1 MDVSTVDKIKDQWPH
16 DTSMEAFKRVWMLEG
31 DPLWERVFAV
41 HHERMQ
47 IKNGKTALRNLQKIF
62 TCTFRLANSQGFHS
76 MSLRDLSRETQIS
89 MGGLYAYIGSKS
101 DLASA
106 IEAVVRQT
114 IDDVMSD
121 LSMHQLDP
129 LTHLKAVLYADL
141 YMNDIMHP
149 WYYFCFIEAKG
160 LDKEQREAA
169 TRMEQRFDSRLQS
182 IFETGMEAGVFHY
195 QANTALLAASTTA
208 MLQQWYLKR
217 WKFQH
222 HQVAIAEYADFI
234 FQHVLSALR
243 YQAPEDQKPLA
254 GAASSAGARKD
265 STVKKLAVTDKESGL
280 EFSRHSLA

>member
-1 MDVSTVDKIKDQWPH
+1 METITNSWPQ
-16 DTSMEAFKRVWMLEG
+16 DTSIEAFRRTWILEG
-31 DPLWERVFAV
+31 EPLWQRVFAV

-121 LSMHQLDP
+121 LEQHKLDP
-129 LTHLKAVLYADL
+129 YHRLKAVINADL

-160 LDKEQREAA
+160 LDKAQREAA
-169 TRMEQRFDSRLQS
+169 TRMELKFDQRLQE
-182 IFETGMEAGVFHY
+182 IFRDGIESGVFHHDG
-195 QANTALLAASTTA
+195 NLALLASSTTA

-222 HQVAIAEYADFI
+222 LKVSIADYAAFV
-234 FQHVLSALR
+234 FQHVLGSLNCAAQAEEDSSLR
-243 YQAPEDQKPLA
+243 SQA
-254 GAASSAGARKD
+254 
-265 STVKKLAVTDKESGL
+265 
-280 EFSRHSLA
+280 

>member
-1 MDVSTVDKIKDQWPH
+1 MDKNVVETITNEWPQ
-16 DTSMEAFKRVWMLEG
+16 DTSMEAFRRTWTLEG

-47 IKNGKTALRNLQKIF
+47 IKNGKTALRNLEKIF

-121 LSMHQLDP
+121 LEQHQLDP
-129 LTHLKAVLYADL
+129 YQRLKAVINADL

-160 LDKEQREAA
+160 LDKAQREAA
-169 TRMEQRFDSRLQS
+169 TRMELKFDQRLEE
-182 IFETGMEAGVFHY
+182 IFREGMASGVFSY
-195 QANTALLAASTTA
+195 QGNPTLLAASTTA

-222 HQVAIAEYADFI
+222 LKVSIADYAAFV
-234 FQHVLSALR
+234 FQHVLGILNYQSESSQSQASDPVSLR
-243 YQAPEDQKPLA
+243 SQA
-254 GAASSAGARKD
+254 
-265 STVKKLAVTDKESGL
+265 
-280 EFSRHSLA
+280 

>member
-1 MDVSTVDKIKDQWPH
+1 MATTNVENIKTAWPY
-16 DTSMEAFKRVWMLEG
+16 DTSIEAFRRAWVLEG
-31 DPLWERVFAV
+31 DPLWERVFSV

-62 TCTFRLANSQGFHS
+62 NCTFRLANSQGFHS

-121 LSMHQLDP
+121 LAQHNLAP
-129 LTHLKAVLYADL
+129 YERLKAVIYADL
-141 YMNDIMHP
+141 YMNDSMHA

-160 LDKEQREAA
+160 LEKAQREVAMQ
-169 TRMEQRFDSRLQS
+169 MELRFDQLLQS
-182 IFETGMEAGVFHY
+182 IFEEGVASGVFSY
-195 QANTALLAASTTA
+195 KGDISLLAASTTA
-208 MLQQWYLKR
+208 LLQQWYLKR

-222 HQVAIAEYADFI
+222 LKTDIATYADYVFR
-234 FQHVLSALR
+234 HVLSSLE
-243 YQAPEDQKPLA
+243 YNE
-254 GAASSAGARKD
+254 ASSEVSQR
-265 STVKKLAVTDKESGL
+265 
-280 EFSRHSLA
+280 SLA

>member
-1 MDVSTVDKIKDQWPH
+1 MATSTVDKLEAVWPFNP
-16 DTSMEAFKRVWMLEG
+16 SLQAFKRAWVLEG
-31 DPLWERVFAV
+31 EPLWERVYAV

-114 IDDVMSD
+114 IDDVMADISVHD
-121 LSMHQLDP
+121 LTP
-129 LTHLKAVLYADL
+129 YEHLRAVIFADL
-141 YMNDIMHP
+141 YMNDIMFP

-160 LDKEQREAA
+160 LDKQQRDAA
-169 TRMEQRFDSRLQS
+169 MQMELRFDQRLQS
-182 IFETGMEAGVFHY
+182 IFRQGMDSGVFTY
-195 QANTALLAASTTA
+195 DDDLALLSATTTA

-222 HQVAIAEYADFI
+222 HKTDIVTYAQFVLK
-234 FQHVLSALR
+234 HVLNSVNW
-243 YQAPEDQKPLA
+243 QADAQ
-254 GAASSAGARKD
+254 
-265 STVKKLAVTDKESGL
+265 TGL
-280 EFSRHSLA
+280 EPVSQRSLA

>member
-1 MDVSTVDKIKDQWPH
+1 MDVSTVEKKLDQWPY
-16 DTSMEAFKRVWMLEG
+16 DTSMEAFKRVWLLEG
-31 DPLWERVFAV
+31 EPLWERVFAV

-106 IEAVVRQT
+106 IESVVRQT

-121 LSMHQLDP
+121 LSMHKLDP
-129 LTHLKAVLYADL
+129 YKHLKAVLHADL
-141 YMNDIMHP
+141 YMNDIMHQ

-160 LDKEQREAA
+160 LDKEQRESA
-169 TRMEQRFDSRLQS
+169 TRMEQRFDERLQT
-182 IFETGMEAGVFHY
+182 IFENGIEAGVFDY
-195 QANTALLAASTTA
+195 DGNTALLAASATA

-222 HQVAIAEYADFI
+222 HQVQITEYADFI
-234 FQHVLSALR
+234 FQHILSALR
-243 YQAPEDQKPLA
+243 YRPSEEEP
-254 GAASSAGARKD
+254 SAGKEPSTGKD
-265 STVKKLAVTDKESGL
+265 SKAQTPGSSSRSVTRETD
-280 EFSRHSLA
+280 FNRHSLA

>member
-1 MDVSTVDKIKDQWPH
+1 MSGVSEDKLKAEWPH
-16 DTSMEAFKRVWMLEG
+16 NTSLKAFKQAWVLEG
-31 DPLWERVFAV
+31 EPLWERVFAV

-106 IEAVVRQT
+106 IEAVVRQS

-121 LSMHQLDP
+121 IHSHQLSP
-129 LTHLKAVLYADL
+129 YEHLRAVLFADL
-141 YMNDIMHP
+141 YMNDIMHQ

-160 LDKEQREAA
+160 LDRSQREAA
-169 TRMEQRFDSRLQS
+169 MQMELKFDQRLQS
-182 IFETGMEAGVFHY
+182 IFQDGIDAGVFRY
-195 QANTALLAASTTA
+195 QGDTALLSAATTA
-208 MLQQWYLKR
+208 ILQQWYLKR

-222 HQVAIAEYADFI
+222 LKSDINVFANFAFS
-234 FQHVLSALR
+234 HVLSALD
-243 YQAPEDQKPLA
+243 YQAPASKNTDQA
-254 GAASSAGARKD
+254 EATD
-265 STVKKLAVTDKESGL
+265 SISQ
-280 EFSRHSLA
+280 RSLA

>member
-1 MDVSTVDKIKDQWPH
+1 MDNNVMGTIIDTWPQ
-16 DTSMEAFKRVWMLEG
+16 DTSIDAFRRTWTLEG
-31 DPLWERVFAV
+31 EPLWERVFAV

-121 LSMHQLDP
+121 LEQHHLDP
-129 LTHLKAVLYADL
+129 YQRLKAVICADL

-160 LDKEQREAA
+160 LDKAQREAA
-169 TRMEQRFDSRLQS
+169 TQMELKFDQRLEE
-182 IFETGMEAGVFHY
+182 IFREGIKTGVFNY
-195 QANTALLAASTTA
+195 NGNPTLLAASTTA

-222 HQVAIAEYADFI
+222 LKVAIADYAGFV
-234 FQHVLSALR
+234 FGHVLSSLNYQPVQTGQGNPPDTADDTLSLR
-243 YQAPEDQKPLA
+243 SQA
-254 GAASSAGARKD
+254 
-265 STVKKLAVTDKESGL
+265 
-280 EFSRHSLA
+280 

>member
-1 MDVSTVDKIKDQWPH
+1 MDNNVVQTITNTWPQ
-16 DTSMEAFKRVWMLEG
+16 DTSIEAFRRTWTLEG
-31 DPLWERVFAV
+31 EPLWERVFAV

-121 LSMHQLDP
+121 LEQHQLDP
-129 LTHLKAVLYADL
+129 YQRLKAVISADL

-160 LDKEQREAA
+160 LDKAQREAA
-169 TRMEQRFDSRLQS
+169 IEMELKFDQRLEE
-182 IFETGMEAGVFHY
+182 IFREGISSGVFRY
-195 QANTALLAASTTA
+195 DGDSALLAASTTA

-222 HQVAIAEYADFI
+222 LKVGIADYAAFV
-234 FQHVLSALR
+234 FKHVLTSLNYKSQTSDPFSLR
-243 YQAPEDQKPLA
+243 SQA
-254 GAASSAGARKD
+254 
-265 STVKKLAVTDKESGL
+265 
-280 EFSRHSLA
+280 

>member
-1 MDVSTVDKIKDQWPH
+1 MYTYWPQGFYGEIFRWTTVDRDVVETITNAWPQ
-16 DTSMEAFKRVWMLEG
+16 DTSIEAFRRAWTLEG
-31 DPLWERVFAV
+31 EPLWQRVFSV

-121 LSMHQLDP
+121 LEQHKLDP
-129 LTHLKAVLYADL
+129 YHRLKAVINADL

-160 LDKEQREAA
+160 LDKAQREAA
-169 TRMEQRFDSRLQS
+169 TRLELKFDERLQE
-182 IFETGMEAGVFHY
+182 IFRDGMKSGVFRY
-195 QANTALLAASTTA
+195 DGNPTLLAASTTA

-222 HQVAIAEYADFI
+222 LKVGISDYAGFV
-234 FQHVLSALR
+234 FQHVLSSLN
-243 YQAPEDQKPLA
+243 YTPL
-254 GAASSAGARKD
+254 ASSAQSSD
-265 STVKKLAVTDKESGL
+265 TL
-280 EFSRHSLA
+280 SLRSQA

>member
-1 MDVSTVDKIKDQWPH
+1 VGTTNVDTIKTAWPH
-16 DTSMEAFKRVWMLEG
+16 DTSIEAFRAAWVLEG
-31 DPLWERVFAV
+31 ETLWERVYSV

-121 LSMHQLDP
+121 LAQHNLDP
-129 LTHLKAVLYADL
+129 YQRLKAVIYADL

-160 LDKEQREAA
+160 LEKAQREAA
-169 TRMEQRFDSRLQS
+169 MKMELKFDELLKS
-182 IFETGMEAGVFHY
+182 IFEEGISSGVFRY
-195 QANTALLAASTTA
+195 TGDTSLLAASTTA
-208 MLQQWYLKR
+208 LVQQWYLKR

-222 HQVAIAEYADFI
+222 HKTLVTSYADFV
-234 FQHVLSALR
+234 FQHVLSSLDYALD
-243 YQAPEDQKPLA
+243 ANVA
-254 GAASSAGARKD
+254 GEQISLR
-265 STVKKLAVTDKESGL
+265 
-280 EFSRHSLA
+280 SLA

>member
-1 MDVSTVDKIKDQWPH
+1 MENNVVETIKNTWPL
-16 DTSMEAFKRVWMLEG
+16 DTSVDAFRRSWVLEG
-31 DPLWERVFAV
+31 EPLWERVFAV

-121 LSMHQLDP
+121 LEQHNLNPYQR
-129 LTHLKAVLYADL
+129 LKAVINADL
-141 YMNDIMHP
+141 YMNDIMHQ

-160 LDKEQREAA
+160 LDKTQREAA
-169 TRMEQRFDSRLQS
+169 TRMELRFDERLRV
-182 IFETGMEAGVFHY
+182 IFNEGIESGVFHY
-195 QANTALLAASTTA
+195 SGDPAMLAAGTTA

-222 HQVAIAEYADFI
+222 LKTNIRDYADFV
-234 FQHVLSALR
+234 FKHVLDSLN
-243 YQAPEDQKPLA
+243 YS
-254 GAASSAGARKD
+254 AASGSAIPDAGHLSQRSQA
-265 STVKKLAVTDKESGL
+265 
-280 EFSRHSLA
+280 

>member
-1 MDVSTVDKIKDQWPH
+1 MDNNVVQTITNTWPQ
-16 DTSMEAFKRVWMLEG
+16 DTSIEAFRRTWTLEG
-31 DPLWERVFAV
+31 EPLWQRVFAV

-89 MGGLYAYIGSKS
+89 MGGLYAYIGSKR

-121 LSMHQLDP
+121 LEQHQLDP
-129 LTHLKAVLYADL
+129 YQRLTAVISADL

-160 LDKEQREAA
+160 LDKAQREAA
-169 TRMEQRFDSRLQS
+169 IQMELKFDERLQE
-182 IFETGMEAGVFHY
+182 IFRAGVSSGVFRY
-195 QANTALLAASTTA
+195 DGDSALLAASTTA

-222 HQVAIAEYADFI
+222 LKVGIADYAAFV
-234 FQHVLSALR
+234 FQHVLTCLNCKSQTSDPFSLR
-243 YQAPEDQKPLA
+243 SQA
-254 GAASSAGARKD
+254 
-265 STVKKLAVTDKESGL
+265 
-280 EFSRHSLA
+280 